1 MKKVT
6 SGGGCL
12 CFTSRSLT
20 IISGALSVL
29 ACLALLL
36 VSVYLVIN
44 TALYDLVF
52 SETTHWLRHQSR
64 DKEVGGAVPE
74 IWPSTLVIFQVTDIV
89 VSYLSLLQ
97 THHTPALM
105 ALIAGVVL
113 HLLLSLLLLLGA
125 MLHKPLLLVP
135 WMVSDMIIIT
145 ILFIIFSAWSFLSF
159 FIGVL
164 AAILFPFLG
173 GLVLGVKIILWRQ
186 VMNLYTILPPARTN
200 LAHYE
205 AVENTE
211 SQQGGRRKMVMT
223 SIAESE
229 E

>member
-1 MKKVT
+1 
-6 SGGGCL
+6 
-12 CFTSRSLT
+12 
-20 IISGALSVL
+20 
-29 ACLALLL
+29 
-36 VSVYLVIN
+36 
-44 TALYDLVF
+44 
-52 SETTHWLRHQSR
+52 
-64 DKEVGGAVPE
+64 
-74 IWPSTLVIFQVTDIV
+74 
-89 VSYLSLLQ
+89 
-97 THHTPALM
+97 M
-105 ALIAGVVL
+105 AIIAGVVL

-125 MLHKPLLLVP
+125 MLHKPFLLVP
-135 WMVSDMIIIT
+135 WMVSDMILIT

-186 VMNLYTILPPARTN
+186 VRSLYIILPPPISHTAQ
-200 LAHYE
+200 YE

-211 SQQGGRRKMVMT
+211 SQGARGRKMMMT

>member
-1 MKKVT
+1 MT
-6 SGGGCL
+6 G
-12 CFTSRSLT
+12 
-20 IISGALSVL
+20 
-29 ACLALLL
+29 
-36 VSVYLVIN
+36 
-44 TALYDLVF
+44 
-52 SETTHWLRHQSR
+52 
-64 DKEVGGAVPE
+64 
-74 IWPSTLVIFQVTDIV
+74 IV

-97 THHTPALM
+97 SNHPPALM
-105 ALIAGVVL
+105 GLIAGVVL

>member
-64 DKEVGGAVPE
+64 DKE
-74 IWPSTLVIFQVTDIV
+74 VTDIV

-211 SQQGGRRKMVMT
+211 SQQGGRRKMMMT

>member
-1 MKKVT
+1 
-6 SGGGCL
+6 
-12 CFTSRSLT
+12 
-20 IISGALSVL
+20 
-29 ACLALLL
+29 
-36 VSVYLVIN
+36 
-44 TALYDLVF
+44 
-52 SETTHWLRHQSR
+52 
-64 DKEVGGAVPE
+64 
-74 IWPSTLVIFQVTDIV
+74 
-89 VSYLSLLQ
+89 
-97 THHTPALM
+97 M

-135 WMVSDMIIIT
+135 WMVSDMMIIT

-186 VMNLYTILPPARTN
+186 VRSLYTSMPDAITN
-200 LAHYE
+200 LTEYE
-205 AVENTE
+205 AVESAE
-211 SQQGGRRKMVMT
+211 SQGARRGKMMMT

>member
-20 IISGALSVL
+20 IISGGLSVL

-64 DKEVGGAVPE
+64 DKE
-74 IWPSTLVIFQVTDIV
+74 VTDIV

>member
-1 MKKVT
+1 MT
-6 SGGGCL
+6 G
-12 CFTSRSLT
+12 
-20 IISGALSVL
+20 
-29 ACLALLL
+29 
-36 VSVYLVIN
+36 
-44 TALYDLVF
+44 
-52 SETTHWLRHQSR
+52 
-64 DKEVGGAVPE
+64 
-74 IWPSTLVIFQVTDIV
+74 IV

-97 THHTPALM
+97 SNQTPALM
-105 ALIAGVVL
+105 GLIAGVVL

-173 GLVLGVKIILWRQ
+173 GLVLGLKIILWRQ
-186 VMNLYTILPPARTN
+186 VRNLYTILPGPLTN
-200 LAHYE
+200 LTEYE
-205 AVENTE
+205 AVESAE
-211 SQQGGRRKMVMT
+211 SQAVGRRKMMMT

>member
-1 MKKVT
+1 
-6 SGGGCL
+6 
-12 CFTSRSLT
+12 
-20 IISGALSVL
+20 
-29 ACLALLL
+29 
-36 VSVYLVIN
+36 
-44 TALYDLVF
+44 
-52 SETTHWLRHQSR
+52 
-64 DKEVGGAVPE
+64 
-74 IWPSTLVIFQVTDIV
+74 
-89 VSYLSLLQ
+89 
-97 THHTPALM
+97 M

-135 WMVSDMIIIT
+135 WMVSDMMIIT
-145 ILFIIFSAWSFLSF
+145 ILFIIFSAWCFLSF

-186 VMNLYTILPPARTN
+186 VRSLYTSLPDAITN
-200 LAHYE
+200 FTEYE
-205 AVENTE
+205 VVESAE
-211 SQQGGRRKMVMT
+211 SQGARRGKMMMT

>member
-1 MKKVT
+1 MKKVN
-6 SGGGCL
+6 SGDGCL
-12 CFTSRSLT
+12 CFTSRSLSLL
-20 IISGALSVL
+20 SGGLSVL
-29 ACLALLL
+29 SCLSVLLA
-36 VSVYLVIN
+36 SIYLVIN
-44 TALYDLVF
+44 TNLYNLIFSDL
-52 SETTHWLRHQSR
+52 THWLRHQSR
-64 DKEVGGAVPE
+64 DKEVTG
-74 IWPSTLVIFQVTDIV
+74 IV

-97 THHTPALM
+97 SNQTPALM
-105 ALIAGVVL
+105 AVIAGVVL

-173 GLVLGVKIILWRQ
+173 GLVLGLKIILWRQ
-186 VMNLYTILPPARTN
+186 VRNLYTILPGPLTN
-200 LAHYE
+200 LTEYE
-205 AVENTE
+205 AVESAE
-211 SQQGGRRKMVMT
+211 SQAVGRRKMMMT